1 MDWFVTPPGKEKQL
15 KVIKS
20 YTEKTSQSNRYMPK
34 TQVYSTQKLNVGH
47 ILQQGAV
54 NVLNYTA

>member
-20 YTEKTSQSNRYMPK
+20 YTEKTSRSNKYMPN
-34 TQVYSTQKLNVGH
+34 TQVYSIQKLHVGH
-47 ILQQGAV
+47 ILQQGDV